1 MSMRTVTRILVLR
14 HGESEWNVRGKWQG
28 QADPPLTDTGREQAW
43 LAAGKLGT
51 FDVIAC
57 SDLQRARETAEIVA
71 RGLGH
76 EVHAVHPEFRETHV
90 GEWEGLTRVEID
102 RDWPDYLARGL
113 RPPGFEP
120 DESIVSRFTAGLGA
134 VAGMCPGGTALV
146 VAHGGVIR
154 VMRRTLS
161 LSDPRIPNLGGCEFT
176 LATGA
181 GGASISAGEVVELVD
196 HGDIAESL

>member
-1 MSMRTVTRILVLR
+1 MSTRTVTRILVLR

-43 LAAGKLGT
+43 AAAAKLGT
-51 FDVIAC
+51 FDVIAS

-90 GEWEGLTRVEID
+90 GEWEGLTHSEID
-102 RDWPDYLARGL
+102 RDWPGYLADGR

-120 DESIVSRFTAGLGA
+120 DASIVGRFTAGLAA
-134 VAGMCPGGTALV
+134 VAGLCPGGSALV
-146 VAHGGVIR
+146 VAHSGVIR

-161 LSDPRIPNLGGCEFT
+161 LPDPRIPNLGGCEFI

-181 GGASISAGEVVELVD
+181 GGASIDAGEVIELVN
-196 HGDIAESL
+196 HGDIAETL